1 MQSVVDTLPGDW
13 ADSSLV
19 AEGDEVVDDEDVVLV
34 LLRAD
39 VILESNL
46 MSVIGFTLADLS
58 GIYTGRLNC
67 RSALWQQQ
75 WLQLSS

>member
-1 MQSVVDTLPGDW
+1 MSAEFRHLWDYLFGVMQSVVDTLPGDW

-46 MSVIGFTLADLS
+46 MSVIGFTLAD
-58 GIYTGRLNC
+58 
-67 RSALWQQQ
+67 
-75 WLQLSS
+75 